1 MARTSKAKRLA
12 LTTDGRLQ
20 LIRAV
25 AYERQWVPGG
35 SRLPVLMLSVYVK
48 VFAYLNH
55 DRAITH
61 EKAERMYVPR
71 TTTQEE
77 QLSFLEAMTY
87 RVALQ
92 HEKGFKIVVE
102 ASLKVTKENKNGIQR
117 P

>member
-1 MARTSKAKRLA
+1 M
-12 LTTDGRLQ
+12 
-20 LIRAV
+20 
-25 AYERQWVPGG
+25 
-35 SRLPVLMLSVYVK
+35 
-48 VFAYLNH
+48 
-55 DRAITH
+55 
-61 EKAERMYVPR
+61 PR